1 MDNYAKL
8 WLNYSLKKN
17 NKECGLLKNIVFA
30 GSFADDRVIENAKK
44 ELTLG
49 LKGMLGITP
58 VITVNFDEA
67 AGRNPEKTA
76 LSSGKEILDSEEYT
90 VSIKD
95 ESLVISSKSSTGILY
110 GAFDIL
116 RTVASEKDVEAVYAD
131 PKTIRPSNPLRM
143 LNHWDNM
150 DGSIE
155 RGYSGKSFFYEN
167 NEIVINERT
176 VDYARLIASVGINA
190 VVINNVNV
198 KQAASYM
205 ITDRYFAKL
214 AELGEIFAGYGI
226 GLYLSLNYAST
237 IEIGGMDSADPLDE
251 GVKAWWKE
259 KMAEVFKKIPTLKGF
274 LVKADS
280 EGRPGPFTYGR
291 TQADGANM
299 LADIAK
305 EHNALII
312 WRCFVYNCRQDWRD
326 KKTDRARAGYDNFM
340 PMDGDYH
347 DNVILQIKNG
357 PMDFQIR
364 EPISPLFGGLKKT
377 NQMLEVQIAQEYTGQ
392 QIDLC
397 YLIPMFKEILEFK
410 TYCNG
415 EKETSGTCDKGC
427 SNKNLTGSEGWSD
440 IEDIG
445 GNEQVIPDSC
455 DTVADIISG
464 KTFNSR
470 FSGIAAVTNTGNDFN
485 WTGDYL
491 AGANLFGFGRLAFD
505 TRLSSEE
512 IAEEFIRMTISNDR
526 DVVDTIKDILLPSR
540 AIYEKYTCPLGI
552 GWMVKPNTHYGC
564 SVDGYEYDRW
574 GTYHRADHLGLGVDR
589 TDKGT
594 GYALQYNEPNASIYN
609 SPDKCPD
616 ELVLFFHHLSFTH
629 VLHSG
634 KTVIQHIYDS
644 HFEGYAEAE
653 QLAAKWQTLKGK
665 IDKDIF
671 DNVSE
676 RFTRQ
681 LYNAREWRDQVN
693 TYFHRISGIEDEKGR
708 EIY

>member
-1 MDNYAKL
+1 MEKYAKL
-8 WLNYSLKKN
+8 WLDYSPKKN
-17 NKECGLLKNIVFA
+17 NKECGLLNKIVFN
-30 GSFADDRVIENAKK
+30 GSYSADKIIENAKK
-44 ELTLG
+44 ELCIG
-49 LKGMLGITP
+49 LKEMLDITP
-58 VITVNFDEA
+58 VITEETLGTSSCGNC
-67 AGRNPEKTA
+67 NSLT
-76 LSSGKEILDSEEYT
+76 SGKEILDSEEY
-90 VSIKD
+90 SISVK
-95 ESLVISSKSSTGILY
+95 EGELMITSGSSTGILY
-110 GAFDIL
+110 GVFDIL
-116 RTVASEKDVEAVYAD
+116 RTVACEKEVEEAYRNN
-131 PKTIRPSNPLRM
+131 KTVRPSNPLRM

-155 RGYSGKSFFYEN
+155 RGYSGRSFFYEN
-167 NEIVINERT
+167 NEIIINERT

-205 ITDRYFAKL
+205 ITDRYFEKL

-237 IEIGGMDSADPLDE
+237 IEIGGMESADPLDE
-251 GVKAWWKE
+251 DVKVWWKE

-305 EHNALII
+305 EHGAIII

-340 PMDGDYH
+340 LMDGDYH

-364 EPISPLFGGLKKT
+364 EPISPLFGGLRKT

-397 YLIPMFKEILEFK
+397 YLIPMFKEILEFR
-410 TYCNG
+410 TYCTD
-415 EKETSGTCDKGC
+415 EKDK
-427 SNKNLTGSEGWSD
+427 NWSD

-445 GNEQVIPDSC
+445 NDGSYNAGNS

-464 KTFNSR
+464 RTFGSR
-470 FSGIAAVTNTGNDFN
+470 YSGIAAVTNTGNDFN

-505 TRLSSEE
+505 TGLSSAE
-512 IAEEFIRMTISNDR
+512 IAEEFIRMTISGD
-526 DVVDTIKDILLPSR
+526 DDTVDTIKRILLPSR

-609 SPDKCPD
+609 SAEKCPD
-616 ELVLFFHHLSFTH
+616 ELVLFFHHLPYTH

-644 HFEGYAEAE
+644 HFEGYEEAK
-653 QLAAKWQTLKGK
+653 QLAAKWETLK
-665 IDKDIF
+665 DKVDPEIF
-671 DNVSE
+671 NNVSE

-681 LYNAREWRDQVN
+681 LYNAREWCDQVN
-693 TYFHRISGIEDEKGR
+693 TYFHRISGIEDAKGR

>member
-1 MDNYAKL
+1 MEKYAKL
-8 WLNYSLKKN
+8 WLDYSPKKN
-17 NKECGLLKNIVFA
+17 NKECGLLNKIVFN
-30 GSFADDRVIENAKK
+30 GSYSADKIIENAKK
-44 ELTLG
+44 ELCIG
-49 LKGMLGITP
+49 LKEMLDITP
-58 VITVNFDEA
+58 VITEETLGTSSCGNC
-67 AGRNPEKTA
+67 NSLT
-76 LSSGKEILDSEEYT
+76 SGKEILDSEEY
-90 VSIKD
+90 SISVK
-95 ESLVISSKSSTGILY
+95 EGELMITSGSSTGILY
-110 GAFDIL
+110 GVFDIL
-116 RTVASEKDVEAVYAD
+116 RTVACEKEVEEAYRNN
-131 PKTIRPSNPLRM
+131 KTVRPSNPLRM

-155 RGYSGKSFFYEN
+155 RGYSGRSFFYEN
-167 NEIVINERT
+167 NEIIINERT

-205 ITDRYFAKL
+205 ITDRYFEKL

-237 IEIGGMDSADPLDE
+237 IEIGGMESADPLDE
-251 GVKAWWKE
+251 DVKVWWKE

-305 EHNALII
+305 EHGAIII

-364 EPISPLFGGLKKT
+364 EPISPLFGGLRKT

-397 YLIPMFKEILEFK
+397 YLIPMFKEILEFR
-410 TYCNG
+410 TYCTD
-415 EKETSGTCDKGC
+415 EKDK
-427 SNKNLTGSEGWSD
+427 NWSD

-445 GNEQVIPDSC
+445 NDGSYNAGNS

-464 KTFNSR
+464 RTFGSR
-470 FSGIAAVTNTGNDFN
+470 YSGIAAVTNTGNDFN

-505 TRLSSEE
+505 TGLSSAE
-512 IAEEFIRMTISNDR
+512 IAEEFIRMTISGD
-526 DVVDTIKDILLPSR
+526 DDTVDTIKRILLPSR

-609 SPDKCPD
+609 SAEKCPD
-616 ELVLFFHHLSFTH
+616 ELVLFFHHLPYTH

-644 HFEGYAEAE
+644 HFEGYEEAK
-653 QLAAKWQTLKGK
+653 QLAAKWETLK
-665 IDKDIF
+665 DKVDPEIF
-671 DNVSE
+671 NNVSE

-681 LYNAREWRDQVN
+681 LYNAREWCDQVN
-693 TYFHRISGIEDEKGR
+693 TYFHRISGIEDAKGR